1 LIYVFEDCS
10 LDTDRRELRR
20 GADPIAVE
28 PQVFDL
34 LLFLVRNRARVVSK
48 DDLIAEVWNGR
59 IVSDSTLSS
68 RFTAVRQAIG
78 DSGEQQRLIRTV
90 ARKGHR
96 FVGQVREAQHSE
108 DANAAEPPV
117 GGDESLPAVAARSGS
132 AERRHLTIMACNMVG
147 TMALSARLDPEDFQD
162 VMTAY
167 HSCVRDVVERHGG
180 FVAECTGEGANAYF
194 GYPQAHEEDTER
206 AVRAGLAVCKDVSE
220 LNIKD
225 MTKTLQ
231 ACVGIA
237 TGLVVVDDEGNTG
250 SAAEPAV
257 VGETPLLAKRLM
269 SLASP
274 GAVVISG
281 GTRRLLGSLFDYREL
296 GDAALQVIAEPVQA
310 CQVLSESGVASRFEA
325 LRSRRAQLIGREEE
339 IDLLRR
345 RWSQIKETGQC
356 RVVLVSGE
364 PGIGKSRLAATFE
377 DAVEAEPHTCLRYFC
392 SPHHT
397 QSALHPIVAQL
408 EWAARIEREDSA
420 DTRLEKLEALLTPSC
435 ENLSEDMPLFAALL
449 SIPGGNRYPLP
460 NATPHR
466 LKEQTVNALLAHLKH
481 FAGRQP
487 VLMVFE
493 DLHWIDPT
501 SLELLSLIVDQM
513 QGHRLL
519 LLATARPEFT
529 PPWPSHR
536 HISTVALPR
545 LDRSEAEAVATG
557 ITGGKTLPPFVLEQI
572 CTRTDGVPLFIE
584 ELTKAIL
591 ESGVLREAGS
601 RFELSGPL
609 PPLAIPSTLHAS
621 LLARLDR
628 LASVKEVA
636 QIGAAIGREFP
647 YALIA
652 VVAALPEKDLKGA
665 LQQLVGAE
673 LIFQRGALPN
683 AKYTF
688 KHALVQDAAYA
699 SLVRNRRQQ
708 LHAQIARALEE
719 QFPDVVAGKPEVLAH
734 HFTAAS
740 LAAQAVH
747 YWQRAGQQA
756 SDRWANV
763 EATSHFS
770 RAIELLA
777 TLPDTPARARGELAL
792 HIALGSALIVVKG
805 HASAEVEHAYLKARE
820 LCERLGEIP
829 ELVPVLFGLWR
840 CYITRPQLQT
850 ARELGETLLRL
861 ADNANDR
868 ALAVMAHYAV
878 GFTRF
883 QSGEFMEARQQQES
897 GIAKYTPGQRHLPVL
912 RIAQDL
918 GVGCRSYLAWS
929 LWFLGFPDQAL
940 ARAQDGLALALELK
954 HPFSAVFAR
963 CWLANVLHFRRD
975 VATLREQA
983 ETALAQATEQGFPI
997 WVAMATISRGWAL
1010 AMQNKGE
1017 GGVVELAKG
1026 IAAWRATGAG
1036 AWLLF
1041 YFTIQAEALDLLG
1054 KAADA
1059 RQKLDEAQAA
1069 MERTEERWWEAE
1081 IYRLRGTLLLRNST
1095 ASQAAAETWFER
1107 ALDVARRQ
1115 QAKSLELRAATSLAR
1130 LWCGQSK
1137 HAEARTLLAPVIGW
1151 FTEGFDTPDLRE
1163 ATKLLDELRGDA
1175 QTILA

>member
-1 LIYVFEDCS
+1 V
-10 LDTDRRELRR
+10 T
-20 GADPIAVE
+20 
-28 PQVFDL
+28 
-34 LLFLVRNRARVVSK
+34 
-48 DDLIAEVWNGR
+48 
-59 IVSDSTLSS
+59 
-68 RFTAVRQAIG
+68 
-78 DSGEQQRLIRTV
+78 
-90 ARKGHR
+90 
-96 FVGQVREAQHSE
+96 
-108 DANAAEPPV
+108 
-117 GGDESLPAVAARSGS
+117 
-132 AERRHLTIMACNMVG
+132 
-147 TMALSARLDPEDFQD
+147 
-162 VMTAY
+162 
-167 HSCVRDVVERHGG
+167 
-180 FVAECTGEGANAYF
+180 
-194 GYPQAHEEDTER
+194 
-206 AVRAGLAVCKDVSE
+206 
-220 LNIKD
+220 
-225 MTKTLQ
+225 
-231 ACVGIA
+231 
-237 TGLVVVDDEGNTG
+237 
-250 SAAEPAV
+250 
-257 VGETPLLAKRLM
+257 
-269 SLASP
+269 
-274 GAVVISG
+274 
-281 GTRRLLGSLFDYREL
+281 
-296 GDAALQVIAEPVQA
+296 
-310 CQVLSESGVASRFEA
+310 
-325 LRSRRAQLIGREEE
+325 
-339 IDLLRR
+339 
-345 RWSQIKETGQC
+345 
-356 RVVLVSGE
+356 
-364 PGIGKSRLAATFE
+364 
-377 DAVEAEPHTCLRYFC
+377 
-392 SPHHT
+392 
-397 QSALHPIVAQL
+397 
-408 EWAARIEREDSA
+408 
-420 DTRLEKLEALLTPSC
+420 
-435 ENLSEDMPLFAALL
+435 
-449 SIPGGNRYPLP
+449 
-460 NATPHR
+460 
-466 LKEQTVNALLAHLKH
+466 
-481 FAGRQP
+481 
-487 VLMVFE
+487 
-493 DLHWIDPT
+493 
-501 SLELLSLIVDQM
+501 
-513 QGHRLL
+513 
-519 LLATARPEFT
+519 
-529 PPWPSHR
+529 
-536 HISTVALPR
+536 LPR

-557 ITGGKTLPPFVLEQI
+557 ITGGKPLPPFVLEQI

-584 ELTKAIL
+584 ELTKTIL
-591 ESGVLREAGS
+591 ESGVLREADS

-609 PPLAIPSTLHAS
+609 PPLAIPSTLHTS

-647 YALIA
+647 YALIVA
-652 VVAALPEKDLKGA
+652 VAALPEKDLKGA

-673 LIFQRGALPN
+673 LIFQRGVLPN

-719 QFPDVVAGKPEVLAH
+719 QFPDVVAGKPEVLAQ
-734 HFTAAS
+734 HFTAAG

-747 YWQRAGQQA
+747 YWQQAGQQA

-777 TLPDTPARARGELAL
+777 TLPDTPARTRRELAL

-805 HASAEVEHAYLKARE
+805 HASAEVEHTYLKARA

-840 CYITRPQLQT
+840 CYITRPQLRT

-878 GFTRF
+878 GFTRY
-883 QSGEFMEARQQQES
+883 QLGEFIEARQHQEY
-897 GIAKYTPGQRHLPVL
+897 GIAKYTPGQRHVPEL

-954 HPFSAVFAR
+954 HPFSVVFAR

-1041 YFTIQAEALDLLG
+1041 YFTIQAEALNLLG
-1054 KAADA
+1054 KTADA

-1081 IYRLRGTLLLRNST
+1081 IYRLRGTLLLRHST
-1095 ASQAAAETWFER
+1095 ASQTAAQTWFER

-1130 LWCGQSK
+1130 LWCEQSK
-1137 HAEARTLLAPVIGW
+1137 HAEARALLAPVIGW
-1151 FTEGFDTPDLRE
+1151 FTEGFDTPDLSE

-1175 QTILA
+1175 RTVVA